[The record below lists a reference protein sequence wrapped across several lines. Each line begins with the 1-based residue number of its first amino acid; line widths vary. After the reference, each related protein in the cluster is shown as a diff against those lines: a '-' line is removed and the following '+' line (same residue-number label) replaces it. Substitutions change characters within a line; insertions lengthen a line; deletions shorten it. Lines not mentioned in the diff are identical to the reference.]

1 MGPQQSA
8 APIALR
14 NHPDSIMGTRP
25 HTAVARSVAHVIGSS
40 VAHVIGSAY
49 VIGSSCHRLI
59 GSSARRPLFMG
70 RAGQFRTPS
79 SIYPLFTQPNN
90 QSYTVHYQ
98 LLKQWNFVNLLIN
111 LLTNQKMMNIY
122 YVFNASNY
130 HVFTGSKEEC
140 IAFKGNDKTLT
151 IMDHATWCFC
161 ND

>member
-1 MGPQQSA
+1 
-8 APIALR
+8 
-14 NHPDSIMGTRP
+14 
-25 HTAVARSVAHVIGSS
+25 
-40 VAHVIGSAY
+40 
-49 VIGSSCHRLI
+49 
-59 GSSARRPLFMG
+59 MG

-140 IAFKGNDKTLT
+140 IAFKGDDKTLT